1 MTKFGEL
8 INVEK
13 PVLIDFYFDWSEE
26 ENNLDTLRDV
36 AAALGDKAKVI
47 KIDIKKNEIL
57 AETLRVKG
65 NPTFMI
71 YKNGEMKWRQT
82 GEQDANTLIGLVQQ
96 YVQEIALNLYPLSEK
111 KASALG
117 NTYCSFSAAFLLS

>member
-8 INVEK
+8 ISVEQ
-13 PVLIDFYFDWSEE
+13 PVLIDFFFDWGEVADNS
-26 ENNLDTLRDV
+26 DTLRDV

-47 KIDIKKNEIL
+47 KIDIKKNEPL
-57 AETLRVKG
+57 AEALRVKG

-96 YVQEIALNLYPLSEK
+96 YL
-111 KASALG
+111 
-117 NTYCSFSAAFLLS
+117 

>member
-1 MTKFGEL
+1 MHKFLYKTLFKMTKFGE
-8 INVEK
+8 IISVNK
-13 PVLIDFYFDWSEE
+13 PVLIDFYTDWSEFE
-26 ENNLDTLRDV
+26 PSLDTLRDV

-57 AETLRVKG
+57 AEALRVKG

-71 YKNGEMKWRQT
+71 YKEGEMKWRQT

-96 YVQEIALNLYPLSEK
+96 YV
-111 KASALG
+111 
-117 NTYCSFSAAFLLS
+117 

>member
-8 INVEK
+8 INVK
-13 PVLIDFYFDWSEE
+13 MPVLIDFYFDWNEE
-26 ENNLDTLRDV
+26 ENNLDTLKDV

-57 AETLRVKG
+57 ADTLRVKG

-96 YVQEIALNLYPLSEK
+96 YV
-111 KASALG
+111 
-117 NTYCSFSAAFLLS
+117 